1 MLACLV
7 RRPQHAQLHQIWRHV
22 GEENLGRRIGQHA
35 WRVSHSLG
43 DGRANLFKRPHLA
56 DVEIVLP
63 PSALSGGIDD
73 DRMCEEVSV
82 RNNDM
87 TLVVGPDDGSA
98 GLNLF
103 HSSLV
108 GIDLDLVA
116 HVKGFGPQQKK
127 AGEKVLQDVLES
139 KANGDAAD
147 AERCLVERC

>member
-1 MLACLV
+1 M
-7 RRPQHAQLHQIWRHV
+7 
-22 GEENLGRRIGQHA
+22 
-35 WRVSHSLG
+35 
-43 DGRANLFKRPHLA
+43 
-56 DVEIVLP
+56 
-63 PSALSGGIDD
+63 SGGIDN
-73 DRMCEEVSV
+73 DRTCEQLSV
-82 RNNDM
+82 RNDGL
-87 TLVVGPDDGSA
+87 TLVVGPDDGGA